1 MKKSSWVLLLAICV
15 FLGSCGP
22 RKNTALSRNYQA
34 FITRYNIYYN
44 GDEHYKETLST
55 LEKNYEDDYSQ
66 LLYIHPTDAYKNPD
80 SPQPSGDFTRS
91 IEKAQKAIQ
100 LRSIKKK
107 PARKAGKSRDPKYKA
122 WMKREEYNPFLHNAW
137 MMMGRS
143 QYNNGD
149 YLGAATT
156 FYYIAKH
163 FNWLPATVTEAK
175 LWQARAYC
183 AMKWDYEAENILSK
197 IPEKALVNGDLQ
209 GLYNMV
215 YATLYRQS
223 PTPEKAI
230 PYIKKA
236 IPHSSSVQ
244 KSRLNFLLGQLLART
259 GDKKGAYEAFK
270 KASGAHTNYRTQLNA
285 RIKQS
290 EVFTGKNIKTEVNS
304 LRRMTRLDRN
314 KDYLDQI
321 YYAIGNLYLS
331 RNDTANAI
339 KNFIL
344 AAEKSTRNGI
354 DKAIDQLQLGAIYFA
369 QRRYDLA
376 QPCYAEAIPLLPS
389 NYPGYDSLKLRSD
402 VLDKLALYTQNV
414 ILNDSLLRL
423 SEMGEK
429 ERAKVIDK
437 IISDLKEKEK
447 KEAEQQKR
455 EDYLAQQQSLGNN
468 NQQQGGSTSAPM
480 TFTMNNDDSWYFYNT
495 ATRNAGKTDFQKR
508 WGSRKLEDNWR
519 RRNKASFDMAEF
531 DNPDA
536 DNSEEGQ
543 DSTNS
548 SREDENGDEN
558 TSKETVDKEND
569 PHFPEYY
576 LKQIPFTPEEKLNAN
591 DIIQEG
597 MYNIGL
603 ILKDD
608 LEDFTEAEHEW
619 NRLLQRYPD
628 NIYRL
633 DIYYNLYLIFMRL
646 GDRTKAEYYR
656 ALILQDFKDS
666 KYGEALQDPDYIE
679 HLRSMESKQESLY
692 EEAYTAYLDN
702 RNSTVHEV
710 YRTVKERYP
719 LSKIMPKFMF
729 IEALSYVTD
738 NDAEKFKST
747 LKELLER
754 YPDTDVT
761 PLASSYL
768 KGLAQG
774 RKLHKGIS
782 NARGMVWGRRL
793 SNDSTEVSGDSLVF
807 DLNPEVPQLLILLY
821 PTDEVSGNE
830 LLFNVAKHN
839 FSSFVIKDFDL
850 EPMNFGT
857 LGLLVI
863 KGFANFE
870 ELAHYRRVMDA
881 SSTLQLPPQVRP
893 VMISVDNFD
902 TLLREGRAFEDYFRY
917 VDNEASKAPVTAAPG
932 EVEKD
937 DYIELLKDDNFFDTE
952 DDASNDEGGDDI
964 TDE

>member
-1 MKKSSWVLLLAICV
+1 MKKSSWVLLLVICV
-15 FLGSCGP
+15 CLGACGP

-44 GDEHYKETLST
+44 GDEHYKETLT
-55 LEKNYEDDYSQ
+55 ALEKNYEDDYSQ
-66 LLYIHPTDAYKNPD
+66 LLYVHPIDAYKNPD

-149 YLGAATT
+149 FLGAAST

-163 FNWLPATVTEAK
+163 FNWLPNTVTEAK

-215 YATLYRQS
+215 YATLYTQS
-223 PTPEKAI
+223 STPEKAI
-230 PYIKKA
+230 PYIRKA
-236 IPHSSSVQ
+236 IPHSSSIQ
-244 KSRLNFLLGQLLART
+244 KSRLNFLLGQLLARE

-270 KASGAHTNYRTQLNA
+270 KAAGAHTNYRTQLNA

-290 EVFTGKNIKTEVNS
+290 EVFTGTNIKPEVNS
-304 LRRMTRLDRN
+304 LIRMTRLDRN

-321 YYAIGNLYLS
+321 YYAVGNLYLS

-402 VLDKLALYTQNV
+402 VLDKLALYSQNV
-414 ILNDSLLRL
+414 TLNDSLLRL
-423 SEMGEK
+423 SEMDEK
-429 ERAKVIDK
+429 ERTKVIDK

-455 EDYLAQQQSLGNN
+455 EDYLAQQQSLGNA
-468 NQQQGGSTSAPM
+468 NQQNGSTNAPM

-495 ATRNAGKTDFQKR
+495 ATRNAGRTDFQKR

-519 RRNKASFDMAEF
+519 RRNKASFDIAEF
-531 DNPDA
+531 DNSDNDIPDGFRQ
-536 DNSEEGQ
+536 DDSGQ
-543 DSTNS
+543 ETEDSDTS
-548 SREDENGDEN
+548 SQE
-558 TSKETVDKEND
+558 VADKEND

-608 LEDFTEAEHEW
+608 LEDFSEAEAEW
-619 NRLLQRYPD
+619 NRLLHRYPD

-646 GDRTKAEYYR
+646 NDRAKAEYYR

-666 KYGEALQDPDYIE
+666 KYGEALQDPDYIT
-679 HLRSMESKQESLY
+679 HLRNMESEQDSLY
-692 EEAYTAYLDN
+692 EEAYHAYLDN
-702 RNSTVHEV
+702 RNSTVHSV
-710 YRTVKERYP
+710 YSTVKEKYP

-729 IEALSYVTD
+729 IEALSYVTE
-738 NDAEKFKST
+738 NDPEKFKST

-774 RKLHKGIS
+774 RQLQKGLS

-881 SSTLQLPPQVRP
+881 SNILQLPDQVRP
-893 VMISVDNFD
+893 VMISVDNFE

-937 DYIELLKDDNFFDTE
+937 DYVEFLKEDNFFDSET
-952 DDASNDEGGDDI
+952 DDDDGDFI
-964 TDE
+964 NE

>member
-1 MKKSSWVLLLAICV
+1 MKKLGWLLLLAMCV
-15 FLGSCGP
+15 SMSSCGP

-44 GDEHYKETLST
+44 GDEHYKETLAA
-55 LEKNYEDDYSQ
+55 LEKSYEDDYSQ
-66 LLYIHPTDAYKNPD
+66 LLYVHPTDAYKNPD

-149 YLGAATT
+149 YLGAAST
-156 FYYIAKH
+156 FYYIVKH

-183 AMKWDYEAENILSK
+183 AMKWDYEAENIISK

-215 YATLYRQS
+215 YATLYTQS

-230 PYIKKA
+230 PFIRKA

-244 KSRLNFLLGQLLART
+244 KSRLYFLLGQLLARE
-259 GDKKGAYEAFK
+259 GDKKGAYEAFR

-290 EVFTGKNIKTEVNS
+290 EVFTGTNINSEVKS
-304 LRRMTRLDRN
+304 LKRMTRLDRN

-331 RNDTANAI
+331 RKDTTNAI

-369 QRRYDLA
+369 RRRYDLA

-423 SEMGEK
+423 SEMDEAG
-429 ERAKVIDK
+429 RMKVIDK

-447 KEAEQQKR
+447 KEAEQQRR
-455 EDYLAQQQSLGNN
+455 EDYLAQQQSLGNPN
-468 NQQQGGSTSAPM
+468 QQGGSTNAPM
-480 TFTMNNDDSWYFYNT
+480 SFTMNNDDSWYFYNT

-531 DNPDA
+531 DTPDSGSYDDSGESDISATDDESGNA
-536 DNSEEGQ
+536 DNGSSSE
-543 DSTNS
+543 T
-548 SREDENGDEN
+548 
-558 TSKETVDKEND
+558 TDKEND

-576 LKQIPFTPEEKLNAN
+576 LRQIPFTPEEKLNAN

-608 LEDFTEAEHEW
+608 LEDFTEAENEW
-619 NRLLQRYPD
+619 NRLLKRYPD

-633 DIYYNLYLIFMRL
+633 DVYYNLYLIFMRL

-656 ALILQDFKDS
+656 SLILQDFRDS
-666 KYGEALQDPDYIE
+666 KIGEAMQDPDYIE
-679 HLRSMESKQESLY
+679 HLRSMEGEQESLY
-692 EEAYTAYLDN
+692 EEAYQAYLDN

-710 YRTVKERYP
+710 YTQVREKYP

-729 IEALSYVTD
+729 IEALTYVTE
-738 NDAEKFKST
+738 NDTEKFRAT

-774 RKLHKGIS
+774 RQLQKGLS
-782 NARGMVWGRRL
+782 NARGMIWGRRL
-793 SNDSTEVSGDSLVF
+793 SNDSTQVNGDSIAF

-821 PTDEVSGNE
+821 PTDQVSGNE

-870 ELAHYRRVMDA
+870 ELAHYRKVMDA
-881 SSTLQLPPQVRP
+881 SNTLQLPPQVRP
-893 VMISVDNFD
+893 VMISVDNFE

-917 VDNEASKAPVTAAPG
+917 VDSEAAKAPVTAAPG

-937 DYIELLKDDNFFDTE
+937 DYIELLKDDSFLDPEE
-952 DDASNDEGGDDI
+952 DSDDENGDI
-964 TDE
+964 INE

>member
-1 MKKSSWVLLLAICV
+1 MKKLGWLLLLVICV
-15 FLGSCGP
+15 SMSSCGP

-44 GDEHYKETLST
+44 GDEHYKETLAA

-66 LLYIHPTDAYKNPD
+66 LLYVHPTDAYKNPD

-107 PARKAGKSRDPKYKA
+107 PTRKAGKSRDPKYKA

-149 YLGAATT
+149 YLGAAST
-156 FYYIAKH
+156 FYYIVKH

-215 YATLYRQS
+215 YATLYTQS
-223 PTPEKAI
+223 PTPQKAI
-230 PYIKKA
+230 PYIRKA

-244 KSRLNFLLGQLLART
+244 KSRLYFLLGQLLARE

-290 EVFTGKNIKTEVNS
+290 EVFTGNNINSEVKS
-304 LRRMTRLDRN
+304 LKRMTRLDRN

-331 RNDTANAI
+331 RRDTTNAI

-354 DKAIDQLQLGAIYFA
+354 DKAIDQLQLGAIYFTR
-369 QRRYDLA
+369 RRYDLA

-423 SEMGEK
+423 SEMDEAG
-429 ERAKVIDK
+429 RMKVIDK

-447 KEAEQQKR
+447 KEAEQQRR
-455 EDYLAQQQSLGNN
+455 EDYLAQQQSLGNSN
-468 NQQQGGSTSAPM
+468 QQGGSTNAPM

-531 DNPDA
+531 DSTDTESSDDSEASDIPD
-536 DNSEEGQ
+536 
-543 DSTNS
+543 S
-548 SREDENGDEN
+548 SHESDTENDGSSPEA
-558 TSKETVDKEND
+558 TDKEND

-576 LKQIPFTPEEKLNAN
+576 LKQIPFTAEEKLNAN

-608 LEDFTEAEHEW
+608 LEDFTEAENEW
-619 NRLLQRYPD
+619 NRLLKRYPD

-633 DIYYNLYLIFMRL
+633 DVYYNLYLIFMRL
-646 GDRTKAEYYR
+646 GYRTKAEYYR
-656 ALILQDFKDS
+656 SLILLDFRDS
-666 KYGEALQDPDYIE
+666 KIGEALQDPDYIE
-679 HLRSMESKQESLY
+679 HLRSMESEQESLY
-692 EEAYTAYLDN
+692 EEAYQAYLDN

-710 YRTVKERYP
+710 YTRVREKYP

-729 IEALSYVTD
+729 IEALTYVTE
-738 NDAEKFKST
+738 NDTEKFRAT

-774 RKLHKGIS
+774 RQLQKGLS
-782 NARGMVWGRRL
+782 NARGMIWGRRL
-793 SNDSTEVSGDSLVF
+793 SNDSTEVSNDSVAF
-807 DLNPEVPQLLILLY
+807 DLNPQVPQLLILLY

-870 ELAHYRRVMDA
+870 ELAHYRKVMDA
-881 SSTLQLPPQVRP
+881 SSTLQLPPEVRP
-893 VMISVDNFD
+893 VMISVDNFE

-917 VDNEASKAPVTAAPG
+917 VDSEAAKAPVTAAPG

-937 DYIELLKDDNFFDTE
+937 DYIDLLKDDSFLNPEE
-952 DDASNDEGGDDI
+952 DSDDENGDI
-964 TDE
+964 INE